1 MPRYLSDAVTDAP
14 VRICRASRTTTLR
27 VQTRSSFTPGS
38 LNDWLESMRK
48 YFLKRLSTGDLLKLE
63 ELTAESGDLSN
74 IFSLST
80 SIMTISKGTYSA
92 YDR

>member
-1 MPRYLSDAVTDAP
+1 
-14 VRICRASRTTTLR
+14 
-27 VQTRSSFTPGS
+27 
-38 LNDWLESMRK
+38 MRK